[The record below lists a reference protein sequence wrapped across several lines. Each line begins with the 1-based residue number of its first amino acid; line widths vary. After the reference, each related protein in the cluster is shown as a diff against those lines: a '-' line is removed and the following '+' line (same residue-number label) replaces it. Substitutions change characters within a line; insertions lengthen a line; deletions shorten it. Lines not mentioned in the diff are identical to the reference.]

1 MGPLTGLEICTGSQW
16 GREGGREMMER
27 SFPQIDGEVL
37 LIASILQEVQLQ
49 AGQNADAEKGGIF

>member
-1 MGPLTGLEICTGSQW
+1 
-16 GREGGREMMER
+16 MMER